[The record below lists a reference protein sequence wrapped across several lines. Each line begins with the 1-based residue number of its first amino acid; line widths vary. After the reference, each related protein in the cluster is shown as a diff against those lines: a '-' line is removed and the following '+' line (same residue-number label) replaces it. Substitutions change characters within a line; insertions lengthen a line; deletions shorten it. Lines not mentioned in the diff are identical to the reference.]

1 MPQTDIDRLLEG
13 PLEGVLKQFDARRI
27 NALENRAMLRIF
39 LCTLGGIFIVIPALL
54 SSGFPA
60 CLLVTAV
67 LVLVVWLC
75 TSRIPKDLLY
85 GFKTEVVPVILQT
98 LADSTSYDPLMH
110 ISEEEFN
117 ESQLFARPD
126 IYSGMDYIEGVAGKT
141 HFRCS
146 YIHALEE
153 REERVTETDINGNIR
168 TRTETRTYTIFAG
181 LFFSADCNKYFDGR
195 TMVIPASFFNKLLFG
210 SRSLVTMEN
219 PEFNREFVVKSSDQV
234 EARYLITPAMMERL
248 MELKKRF
255 GDYRLSFTDGRVRI
269 ALPGWRNYLAPDIK
283 RAIDR
288 TQAEMIYK
296 RLAAVIG
303 IIDDL
308 DLNTRIW
315 TKGIPPEREAV
326 NR

>member
-1 MPQTDIDRLLEG
+1 
-13 PLEGVLKQFDARRI
+13 
-27 NALENRAMLRIF
+27 
-39 LCTLGGIFIVIPALL
+39 
-54 SSGFPA
+54 
-60 CLLVTAV
+60 
-67 LVLVVWLC
+67 
-75 TSRIPKDLLY
+75 
-85 GFKTEVVPVILQT
+85 
-98 LADSTSYDPLMH
+98 
-110 ISEEEFN
+110 
-117 ESQLFARPD
+117 
-126 IYSGMDYIEGVAGKT
+126 
-141 HFRCS
+141 
-146 YIHALEE
+146 
-153 REERVTETDINGNIR
+153 
-168 TRTETRTYTIFAG
+168 
-181 LFFSADCNKYFDGR
+181 
-195 TMVIPASFFNKLLFG
+195 
-210 SRSLVTMEN
+210 MEN

-315 TKGIPPEREAV
+315 TKGIPREREAV